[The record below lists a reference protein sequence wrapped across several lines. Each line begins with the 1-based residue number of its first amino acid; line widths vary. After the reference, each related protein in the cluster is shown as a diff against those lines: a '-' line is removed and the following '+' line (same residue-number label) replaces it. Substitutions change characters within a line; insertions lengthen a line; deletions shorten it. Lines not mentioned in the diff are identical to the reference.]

1 MIKEEKKL
9 LRAKYTEIRAL
20 VADKEAKSE
29 AMYDYLISSSFYE
42 CADTVL
48 LYWSTSSEVITHK
61 MINKALSDGKR
72 LALPKCIDKNGNM
85 LFYYIKSAEDLIDGM
100 YGIKE
105 PATDELADSFSDSD
119 ICIVP
124 GLSFTEDG
132 YRLGYGKGY
141 YDRFL
146 QNFPGTSIGLCYEDC
161 LAQSLPIDQ
170 YDKKV
175 NYIITDKT
183 IYKIKEE

>member
-1 MIKEEKKL
+1 MIKEEKKK
-9 LRAKYTEIRAL
+9 LRAEYYEIRAS
-20 VADKEAKSE
+20 VSDKDAKSD
-29 AMYDYLISSSFYE
+29 AMYDYLIDSSFYN

-48 LYWSTSSEVITHK
+48 LYWSTSSEVMTHK
-61 MINKALSDGKR
+61 MINKALNDGKR

-85 LFYYIKSAEDLIDGM
+85 LFYYIKSTEDLIDGM

-105 PATDELADSFSDSD
+105 PATDELADRFSETD

-124 GLSFTEDG
+124 GLSFDKDG

-146 QNFPGTSIGLCYEDC
+146 QNFPGVAVGLCYEECRAD
-161 LAQSLPIDQ
+161 SLPIDR

>member
-9 LRAKYTEIRAL
+9 LRAKYSEIRAL
-20 VADKEAKSE
+20 VVDKEAKSD
-29 AMYDYLISSSFYE
+29 AMYGYLVSSSFYKN
-42 CADTVL
+42 ADTVL
-48 LYWSTSSEVITHK
+48 LYSSASSEVVTHK
-61 MINKALSDGKR
+61 MIDKVLADSKR

-100 YGIKE
+100 YDIKE

-119 ICIVP
+119 ICVVP
-124 GLSFTEDG
+124 GLSFSEDG

-146 QNFPGTSIGLCYEDC
+146 QNFPGTSIGLCYDEC
-161 LAQSLPIDQ
+161 LAHSLPIDR